1 MATQMHVT
9 IDGDVTGSQA
19 KLVLVS
25 NTGIELQVIKTFN
38 YNQQDTINKSD
49 VKFSGYDPIQG
60 YVTSTVIRF
69 YPIAPASLTSVTSD
83 YGYDPITGTTLT
95 FSATSGGTYSATITP
110 DHIGDGATKSISIT
124 PSVSGLSVPETLD
137 ITVNNTEGHITAF
150 LARNVVTNVVQNIP
164 LNTTITV
171 DDATIPQG
179 SSDSYYLYIVRAEG
193 YQIESIDNNWIYDPT
208 TGTSVAF
215 LEESPGVFSAQLTY
229 NHLLAAQNLVV
240 DVTTIAEPISASPF
254 NRVYLLSKD
263 KLEAIGAVQINTT
276 DEFGNKI
283 ERGKSIINLMEFPFE
298 IDATV
303 YAPESAE
310 VRIADLGTNIT
321 APVINT
327 EKISIDLGEMSV
339 DDTLGS
345 SEDFVASTYE
355 LVVPYINGPFTLP
368 ASRVVG
374 KTVRAEIVLDPY
386 SGDTTVNV
394 YEGADTVPFLSEKA
408 DVGRH
413 IPFRTEDDIERSMG
427 NVRGVVNGVL
437 TAYIRHTKKELQAGR
452 FSNLVEVDGVV
463 GDVSEGFVIVD
474 EIDLNVNATLSE
486 KLEIQ
491 QILKGGV
498 NIRP

>member
-9 IDGDVTGSQA
+9 INGDVAGSQA

-49 VKFSGYDPIQG
+49 VKFSSYDPILG

-69 YPIAPASLTSVTSD
+69 YPIAPASLTSVSSD
-83 YGYDPITGTTLT
+83 YGYDPTTGTTLT

-110 DHIGDGATKSISIT
+110 DHIGSGATKSISIT
-124 PSVSGLSVPETLD
+124 PAVTGLSVPETLD

-150 LARNVVTNVVQNIP
+150 LARNVVSNVIQNIP

-171 DDATIPQG
+171 DDETIPQG
-179 SSDSYYLYIVRAEG
+179 SSDTYYLYIVRAEG
-193 YQIESIDNNWIYDPT
+193 YRIEAIDNNWIYDPT
-208 TGTSVAF
+208 TGATVTF
-215 LEESPGVFSAQLTY
+215 FDESPGVYKAPLSY
-229 NHLLAAQNLVV
+229 NHLLATQNLVV

-276 DEFGNKI
+276 DEFGNKV

-386 SGDTTVNV
+386 SGDSTVNV
-394 YEGADTVPFLSEKA
+394 YEGADTIPFLSEKA

-491 QILKGGV
+491 QILKSGV
-498 NIRP
+498 NIRA